1 METEDITGRRTE
13 KDGSMVQGK
22 TWIDDSLFLLIHR
35 HMPILCVDLL
45 VMGGSKILL
54 CLRKYEP
61 EAGKWYVP
69 GGRLH
74 KGEEIREAAIR
85 ILREEVGM
93 EAIYLR
99 HLGWDTT
106 CFDTDPFGHGKG
118 THTVN
123 ALFHVVPSNIKW
135 PLECDQ
141 HTDIKWMEKGV
152 VEFSPDIPHRIRKIA
167 RMI

>member
-1 METEDITGRRTE
+1 
-13 KDGSMVQGK
+13 MVQGK
-22 TWIDDSLFLLIHR
+22 AWIGGDDFRLIHEY
-35 HMPILCVDLL
+35 MTIPCVDLL
-45 VMGGSKILL
+45 VMEGSRILL

-74 KGEEIREAAIR
+74 KGEELRDAAIR

-93 EAIYLR
+93 EAFYLR

-123 ALFHVVPSNIKW
+123 AIFLMVIRHPKD
-135 PLECDQ
+135 PAECDQ
-141 HTDIKWMEKGV
+141 HSDSKWVEKGV
-152 VEFSPDIPHRIRKIA
+152 AEFSNEVPERVKNIV
-167 RMI
+167 RMV

>member
-1 METEDITGRRTE
+1 
-13 KDGSMVQGK
+13 MVQRK
-22 TWIDDSLFLLIHR
+22 TWIGGDDFRLIHEN
-35 HMPILCVDLL
+35 MTIPCVDLL
-45 VMGGSKILL
+45 VMEGSRILL

-61 EAGKWYVP
+61 ELGKWYVP

-106 CFDTDPFGHGKG
+106 YFDTDPFGHGKG
-118 THTVN
+118 THTIN
-123 ALFHVVPSNIKW
+123 ALFLMVLRDPKD
-135 PLECDQ
+135 PAECDQ
-141 HTDIKWMEKGV
+141 HSDAKWIEKED
-152 VEFSPDIPHRIRKIA
+152 VESSQDIPERVKSIV
-167 RMI
+167 RMV

>member
-1 METEDITGRRTE
+1 
-13 KDGSMVQGK
+13 MVQRK
-22 TWIDDSLFLLIHR
+22 TWIGGDDFRLIHEN
-35 HMPILCVDLL
+35 MTIPCVDLL
-45 VMGGSKILL
+45 VMEGSRILL

-61 EAGKWYVP
+61 ELGKWYVP

-106 CFDTDPFGHGKG
+106 YFDTDPFGHGKG

-123 ALFHVVPSNIKW
+123 ALFLMVLRGPKD
-135 PLECDQ
+135 PAECDQ
-141 HTDIKWMEKGV
+141 HSDAKWVEV
-152 VEFSPDIPHRIRKIA
+152 DFAEFSDDVPERVKSIV
-167 RMI
+167 RMV

>member
-1 METEDITGRRTE
+1 
-13 KDGSMVQGK
+13 MVQRK
-22 TWIDDSLFLLIHR
+22 TWIGGDDFRLIHEN
-35 HMPILCVDLL
+35 MTIPCVDLL
-45 VMGGSKILL
+45 VMEGSRILL

-106 CFDTDPFGHGKG
+106 YFDTDPFGHGKG

-123 ALFHVVPSNIKW
+123 ALFLMVLRGSKDPA
-135 PLECDQ
+135 ECDQ
-141 HTDIKWMEKGV
+141 HSDAKWMEKSA
-152 VEFSPDIPHRIRKIA
+152 VEFSPDTPHRVRKIA
-167 RMI
+167 RMV

>member
-1 METEDITGRRTE
+1 
-13 KDGSMVQGK
+13 MVQGK
-22 TWIDDSLFLLIHR
+22 AWIGGDDFRLIHEF
-35 HMPILCVDLL
+35 MTIPCVDLL
-45 VMGGSKILL
+45 VMEGSRILL

-74 KGEEIREAAIR
+74 KGEELPEAAIR
-85 ILREEVGM
+85 ILLEEVGM
-93 EAIYLR
+93 KALHIR

-123 ALFHVVPSNIKW
+123 AIFLMVIRYPKD
-135 PLECDQ
+135 PAGCDQ
-141 HTDIKWMEKGV
+141 HSHAKWVEKSV
-152 VEFSPDIPHRIRKIA
+152 VEFSDDIPERVKKIL
-167 RMI
+167 RMA